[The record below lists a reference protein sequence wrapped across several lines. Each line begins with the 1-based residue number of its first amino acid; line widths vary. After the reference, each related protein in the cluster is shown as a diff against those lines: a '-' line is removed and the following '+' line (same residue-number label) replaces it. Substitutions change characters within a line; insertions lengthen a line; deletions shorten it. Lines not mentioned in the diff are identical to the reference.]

1 MNTESLTALLAE
13 RVMRWGVAPDRFL
26 VGNRSWIPRWRFQP
40 TEKLEDA
47 FRLLEKATPEH
58 YSMGLDGSGCFCVQV
73 RVGGKLGVA
82 REEPKARAIT
92 LAVARALGIEVE
104 G

>member
-1 MNTESLTALLAE
+1 
-13 RVMRWGVAPDRFL
+13 
-26 VGNRSWIPRWRFQP
+26 
-40 TEKLEDA
+40 
-47 FRLLEKATPEH
+47 
-58 YSMGLDGSGCFCVQV
+58 MGLDGSGCFCVQV